1 MSIMRLLMQ
10 IRNVVHHQE
19 LLLQKFS
26 PSKYNLCQLR
36 QSARC
41 YCEKI
46 DRPSAM
52 NQNKASKIDFKKKA
66 VGPISWFNLG
76 VSGILVGVMMGFY
89 YYARYKIYD
98 DYQ

>member
-1 MSIMRLLMQ
+1 MQ

-19 LLLQKFS
+19 LVLQKFY
-26 PSKYNLCQLR
+26 PSKYNLCPLR

-76 VSGILVGVMMGFY
+76 ISGILVGVMMGFY

-98 DYQ
+98 DY